1 MPSAN
6 TARKVTAATRA
17 NATIRVLKRSGVTA
31 GCFCVVVSSAPAAA
45 AVASAIDGG
54 SRVIRQGGRWQT
66 TSLPGVTVP
75 LRAMSA
81 RTSFLPKLAHF
92 CLLGAAAATAQRA
105 RLEMV
110 DEASAAIPAQRIKLF
125 TVVSACTLA
134 TAFLTVFALGA
145 AYHPGPLV
153 APPTPAFVAP
163 IDSAATP
170 ITSTKR
176 AGKAA
181 GLQRRTRRRE
191 GAPMWAG
198 DPKKVLMA
206 GKGKGKGAGKAGG
219 KWQDGKKVGKIL
231 PLLERIRNKHKIAEV
246 VELPQSSLE
255 KHAAT

>member
-1 MPSAN
+1 MAN
-6 TARKVTAATRA
+6 YFPTWCNRTATRDV
-17 NATIRVLKRSGVTA
+17 RLHLL
-31 GCFCVVVSSAPAAA
+31 PA
-45 AVASAIDGG
+45 
-54 SRVIRQGGRWQT
+54 QT
-66 TSLPGVTVP
+66 C
-75 LRAMSA
+75 
-81 RTSFLPKLAHF
+81 SFLFA
-92 CLLGAAAATAQRA
+92 GAAAATAQRA

-170 ITSTKR
+170 ITSTRR

-246 VELPQSSLE
+246 VELPQTSLE

>member
-1 MPSAN
+1 M
-6 TARKVTAATRA
+6 
-17 NATIRVLKRSGVTA
+17 L
-31 GCFCVVVSSAPAAA
+31 CQLSSTGSPYVRLHLPA
-45 AVASAIDGG
+45 
-54 SRVIRQGGRWQT
+54 QT
-66 TSLPGVTVP
+66 C
-75 LRAMSA
+75 R
-81 RTSFLPKLAHF
+81 FLFA
-92 CLLGAAAATAQRA
+92 GAAAATAQRA

-246 VELPQSSLE
+246 VELPQTSLE